1 MKEIL
6 LVLTVFSLF
15 LACGAGGAQQAPAS
29 GIADSAISGLEY
41 KATETANYN
50 SNDLRKYIITAS
62 LTERSNDLKSSE
74 YVLNEIMNKY
84 NAYVTETFIR
94 ENALQYTIRIPANN
108 YKQCFEELKMIGKIE
123 YYNEKR
129 EDVTLNYYDLEGR
142 LATQRELMKKY
153 QQYIGKATNIEEI
166 MAVEKQIAELQHE
179 IDKTGDE
186 FTGLNNSIDFSTVR
200 LMLKGP
206 RSDNNYYTET
216 VWEKINNLFNRYND
230 YISITITILIG
241 LIIYGIPSLIIIL
254 LLYLALF
261 GKIGILKKVWRLLN
275 ENKIKNNN

>member
-1 MKEIL
+1 MKKIL

-15 LACGAGGAQQAPAS
+15 LACGAAGKQQASAS
-29 GIADSAISGLEY
+29 GIADSVGSEPEY

-62 LTERSNDLKSSE
+62 LTVRSNDLKNSE
-74 YVLNEIMNKY
+74 FVLNEIVNKY

-94 ENALQYTIRIPANN
+94 ENALQYTIKIPANN
-108 YKQCFEELKMIGKIE
+108 YTQCFEELKTVGKIE
-123 YYNEKR
+123 YYNERR

-153 QQYIGKATNIEEI
+153 QQYIGKAANIEEI

-186 FTGLNNSIDFSTVR
+186 FTKLNNFIDFSTVR
-200 LMLKGP
+200 LMLKGS

-216 VWEKINNLFNRYND
+216 TGEKIKNLFSRYND
-230 YISITITILIG
+230 YISTTITILIG
-241 LIIYGIPSLIIIL
+241 LIIYGIPGLIIIL
-254 LLYLALF
+254 LLYLVLF
-261 GKIGILKKVWRLLN
+261 GKIGILKKIWRLLS
-275 ENKIKNNN
+275 ENKIKNNK